1 VRLDETLPLNDIGH
15 SSTSRWRILTTTLGP
30 FLALMI
36 VIVFFAACDHG
47 MSYAKGGGRPATFL
61 TLQNARLIL
70 VQTLTVAIAALGM
83 TLVIIAGGID
93 LSAGVAVSLS
103 ATVVAWCLRENHS
116 PAVAVLAG
124 LATGCATGFLNGS
137 LISLLRVVPFIV
149 TLGTM
154 RMFLGLG
161 NLIAKETTLRPSP
174 KSVPDWIPAL
184 VKPTPQPEW
193 LVFSTGVWLLLG
205 LAVVASLLLRR
216 TVFGRYIFAI
226 GSNEAT
232 ARLCGVNVPWTKIA
246 VYTASGLFVGLAGV
260 MQFARLSSGNPPSGV
275 GLELRIIAAVVIGG
289 GSLSGGRGSVLG
301 TLTGAAIMQVLA
313 SGCTILGLPNPYQDI
328 IVGVIVVVAVILD
341 QVRQRRLEE

>member
-1 VRLDETLPLNDIGH
+1 MNETSDILP
-15 SSTSRWRILTTTLGP
+15 SRWRVLTTTLGP
-30 FLALMI
+30 FLALI
-36 VIVFFAACDHG
+36 VVIMFFAVCDATV
-47 MSYAKGGGRPATFL
+47 SYRTSRPATFA
-61 TLQNARLIL
+61 TLSNAQLVL
-70 VQTLTVAIAALGM
+70 VQSLTVGLAALGM
-83 TLVIIAGGID
+83 TLVIVAGGID

-103 ATVVAWCLRENHS
+103 ATVMAWCLKNGA
-116 PAVAVLAG
+116 PPIVAVCG
-124 LATGCATGFLNGS
+124 GIATGCLTGFLNGT

-154 RMFLGLG
+154 RVFLGVG
-161 NLIAKETTLRPSP
+161 NLIAKETTLRPDP
-174 KSVPDWIPAL
+174 KSVPDWIPSL
-184 VKPTPQPEW
+184 VRPLPDPKW

-205 LAVVASLLLRR
+205 LAIVASLLLRR

-232 ARLCGVNVPWTKIA
+232 ARLCGVSVPWTKIA
-246 VYTASGLFVGLAGV
+246 VYTAAGLFVGLAGV

-341 QVRQRRLEE
+341 QVRQRRLVE

>member
-1 VRLDETLPLNDIGH
+1 LDDFSHN
-15 SSTSRWRILTTTLGP
+15 STSRWRVLTTTLGP
-30 FLALMI
+30 FLALLL
-36 VIVFFAACDHG
+36 VTLFFAACDAA
-47 MSYAKGGGRPATFL
+47 MSYRAGRPATFA
-61 TLQNARLIL
+61 TLANAQLVL
-70 VQTLTVAIAALGM
+70 VQSLIIGMAALGM

-103 ATVVAWCLRENHS
+103 ATVMAWCLRENQA

-124 LATGCATGFLNGS
+124 IATGCAAGFFNGS

-154 RMFLGLG
+154 RVFLGLG
-161 NLIAKETTLRPSP
+161 NMLARETTLRPPP

-184 VKPTPQPEW
+184 VRPIPDPKWYEY
-193 LVFSTGVWLLLG
+193 SSGVWLLLA

-216 TVFGRYIFAI
+216 TVFGRYVFAI

-246 VYTASGLFVGLAGV
+246 VYSVSGLFVGLAGV

-341 QVRQRRLEE
+341 QLRQRRLAD